1 MVSGDLIYETTRQV
15 ASHLERQI
23 EMTQKAL
30 IVVDMLNDFIDEKGA
45 LYCGQ
50 TARDI
55 VPFVHARLEA
65 HREAGG
71 LVIFLQDAHTE
82 DDLEFEKFPKHCVA
96 GSWGSQII
104 DVLTPRSGEH
114 VLPKT
119 RYSGFYKTALEKIL
133 ADKRPGE
140 VEVVGVCTSI
150 CVMDTVGG
158 LANRDYRTIV
168 PRGGVA
174 DFDADAHRHAL
185 QRMERLYGATIS

>member
-1 MVSGDLIYETTRQV
+1 M
-15 ASHLERQI
+15 AK
-23 EMTQKAL
+23 KAL

-55 VPFVHARLEA
+55 VPFVRQRLES
-65 HREAGG
+65 HRQAGS
-71 LVIFLQDAHTE
+71 LVVFLRDAHAA

-96 GSWGSQII
+96 GTWGSRII
-104 DVLTPRSGEH
+104 DGLAPRKGEH

-119 RYSGFYKTALEKIL
+119 RYSGFYGTDLEKIM
-133 ADKRPGE
+133 AAFGPEE

-158 LANRDYRTIV
+158 LANRDYRVTV
-168 PRGGVA
+168 PVAGVA
-174 DFDADAHRHAL
+174 DFDAEMHRFAL
-185 QRMERLYGATIS
+185 ERMERLYGARIQ